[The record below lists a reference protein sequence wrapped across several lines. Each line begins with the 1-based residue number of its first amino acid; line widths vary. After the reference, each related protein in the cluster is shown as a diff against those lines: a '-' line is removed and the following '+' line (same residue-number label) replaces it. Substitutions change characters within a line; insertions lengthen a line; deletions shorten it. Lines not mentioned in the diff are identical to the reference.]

1 MLEKVKNLFS
11 DNYKVLSLI
20 TTIYVVFLYLINI
33 KNIDFDY
40 SRLSKDIC
48 DEIDKL
54 SYYFDIPFD
63 NYSFDTGVFSL
74 TWIVFIFSIWTIVK
88 LFKTKPQSSLILY
101 FMFLALYFNP
111 IHRVILH
118 NDVCL
123 FLVTTMNTFL
133 ITVYNWNIF
142 KEFGSI
148 IKEIFVK
155 FARLFMGE

>member
-40 SRLSKDIC
+40 SR
-48 DEIDKL
+48 L